1 PAAEIEALPPGP
13 QRARRQPAVPPVTPP
28 ALASAP
34 VQGKS
39 SPARVAPPTPSETM
53 PPMPAEETPMLPLD
67 DVRYQIAC
75 TNWY

>member
-13 QRARRQPAVPPVTPP
+13 QRARRQPHPAAGTQQPPGERPGARPPQHPQPGQLPVP
-28 ALASAP
+28 
-34 VQGKS
+34 
-39 SPARVAPPTPSETM
+39 
-53 PPMPAEETPMLPLD
+53 ETPMLPLD